1 MSKWETIELSVVSLA
16 ILFALFILSTIYYQ
30 DNVSNVSKVN
40 DISPKK
46 VSILKMANVPIVND
60 KDIIASIP
68 PIIPKSTKDISN
80 VSNLSNVS
88 NVSNV
93 SKRDEFSGEE
103 INKKLQEYTKQEK
116 DLQKQYQLGFGKY
129 KYNVLDGEQPVKGLY
144 VDYMKNY
151 KSTLPSIC
159 NKMVVEPDLNFP
171 YANLL
176 SK

>member
-1 MSKWETIELSVVSLA
+1 LA
-16 ILFALFILSTIYYQ
+16 ILFALFILSSIYYQ
-30 DNVSNVSKVN
+30 DKVSNVSNVN
-40 DISPKK
+40 DIPPKK

-68 PIIPKSTKDISN
+68 PIIPKSTLHTKDTS
-80 VSNLSNVS
+80 SNVS
-88 NVSNV
+88 NVLNV
-93 SKRDEFSGEE
+93 SKREEFSGEE